1 MVKVRI
7 RVRNWWRSL
16 RLEKEEKKRVR
27 KERLEFSEK
36 YEGRIKVMKKDDK
49 EFELGIKKD
58 KLAKIL
64 FALDEE
70 QRKAEEKARKRA
82 EKLGL
87 LPEYLE
93 EKKQEAEQEAEEKRF
108 PLLTV
113 EVVSDLEEIVGTVKR

>member
-1 MVKVRI
+1 M
-7 RVRNWWRSL
+7 